1 MTKIRLN
8 DIVDKVLSYHANADT
23 ELIESAYI
31 FSAKHHKG
39 QTRFSGEPY
48 LAHPLAVSMILAEM
62 HLDSISVAT
71 GLLHDTVEDT
81 LANLEEINNM
91 FGKEIASLVDGLTK
105 ISKLVYTTREERQAE
120 SFRKMIVY
128 SAEDVRVPLIK
139 LADRLHNMRTLEFHR
154 PERKKDIA
162 QETLDIYAP
171 LANRLGIG
179 WIKSE
184 LEDLSFKYISPRTY
198 EELERNVEASAIAQA
213 ETIEQTTRILREM
226 IDKAKI
232 TGEVIGRLKHL
243 YSIHQKL
250 QRQRTTVDQVFDLI
264 GFRIKVD
271 TVPDCYTVL
280 GLIHNRWR
288 PIPGRFKDFIGNPKV
303 NGYQSLH
310 TTIIGPYKER
320 VEIQIRTHE
329 MHSIAEDGVAA
340 HWRYKEGSDRE
351 GDEIKNIDWLRKL
364 VELQQDVPD
373 NKEFMASLSEDL
385 KSEEVFVLTP
395 QGEAKQFP
403 LGSTP
408 IDFAYSIHTDIGDH
422 CHGAKVNG
430 RIVPLSYRLKT
441 GDSLHILTHPQSH
454 PSKDWLGYVA
464 TPRARSKIRGYLN
477 KEMAERAISLGRDIL
492 EKGLRKY
499 QLNFSKLIKKGVL
512 KQAALELKLKDNDQL
527 FKAVSSGKIDVSQVA
542 VAIDPT
548 IQTSVPRAPKKT
560 SKPKASRSAV
570 VVQGIADIMVRYAH
584 CCNPLRGDDIVG
596 YITKGHGI
604 TVHRSD
610 CIKLNDL
617 DQQRIIETRWDDSI
631 AEQLSARL
639 RILCQNNPGMLA
651 DISREIS
658 IHAANI
664 VEATFRPTRDN
675 LSLGMLSVLAN
686 DSGQLQKILESLR
699 LIDGVISAERVMR

>member
-8 DIVDKVLSYHANADT
+8 DIVEKVLSYHANADT
-23 ELIESAYI
+23 DLIESAYI

-62 HLDSISVAT
+62 HLDDVCVAT

-105 ISKLVYTTREERQAE
+105 IGKLVYTTREERQAE

-154 PERKKDIA
+154 PDRIKNIA

-184 LEDLSFKYISPRTY
+184 LEDLSFKYSLPKTY
-198 EELERNVEASAIAQA
+198 DELERSVEASAIAQA
-213 ETIEQTTRILREM
+213 DTIEKTTRILRDM
-226 IDKAKI
+226 IDKASIK
-232 TGEVIGRLKHL
+232 GEVTGRLKHL
-243 YSIHQKL
+243 YSIHLKL

-288 PIPGRFKDFIGNPKV
+288 PIPGRFKDFIGNPKA

-310 TTIIGPYKER
+310 TTVIGPYKER
-320 VEIQIRTHE
+320 IEIQIRTHE
-329 MHSIAEDGVAA
+329 MHSIAEDGIAA
-340 HWRYKEGSDRE
+340 HWRYKEGSNRE
-351 GDEIKNIDWLRKL
+351 ADDIKNIDWLRKL

-373 NKEFMASLSEDL
+373 NKEFMTSLSEDL

-395 QGEAKQFP
+395 QGEARQFP

-408 IDFAYSIHTDIGDH
+408 IDFAYSIHSDIGDH
-422 CHGAKVNG
+422 CHGAKING
-430 RIVPLSYRLKT
+430 RIVPLSYRMKT
-441 GDSLHILTHPQSH
+441 GDSVHILTHPQAH
-454 PSKDWLGYVA
+454 PSKDWLNYVVS
-464 TPRARSKIRGYLN
+464 PRARTKIRGYLN
-477 KEMAERAISLGRDIL
+477 KEMSERAIDLGRDIL

-499 QLNFSKLIKKGVL
+499 QLNFNKLFKKGDI
-512 KQAALELKLKDNDQL
+512 KRAAIDLGQKDNETL
-527 FKAVSSGKIDVSQVA
+527 FKAVSSGKIEVSQVA
-542 VAIDPT
+542 VAIDPS

-560 SKPKASRSAV
+560 SKPKSSRSAV
-570 VVQGIADIMVRYAH
+570 VVQGIADVMVKYAH

-604 TVHRSD
+604 TVHRAD
-610 CIKLNDL
+610 CQKLLDL
-617 DQQRIIETRWDDSI
+617 DQSRVIETRWDDSI
-631 AEQLSARL
+631 PEQLSARL

-651 DISREIS
+651 DISRDIS
-658 IHAANI
+658 IHSANI

-675 LSLGMLSVLAN
+675 LSLGMLSISVS
-686 DSGQLQKILESLR
+686 DSGQLHKILESLR
-699 LIDGVISAERVMR
+699 QLDGVISAERIMR